1 MLLLLMKKETYSKP
15 KHLNKKYMTNRELS
29 NLIKLSVKSALKEEL
44 QQMKREI
51 ISEIRNGSKQVISEA
66 PRRIGNSLVENQKRF
81 RENYQVQPKQ
91 PNKRLSNNPIL
102 NELLMH
108 TEPTPKEEVG
118 YMGMFETDEGEINVP
133 TSESGRPL
141 TSAPTAVIEA
151 MNRDYSGM
159 FAKEEKPRQ
168 VQSQP
173 APSGLR
179 NAIIGRMEGLN
190 GDMNFD
196 DEEDFSFLDQV
207 S

>member
-1 MLLLLMKKETYSKP
+1 
-15 KHLNKKYMTNRELS
+15 MTNKQLS
-29 NLIKLSVKSALKEEL
+29 DLIKLSVKVAIKEEL
-44 QQMKREI
+44 QQMKQEI
-51 ISEIRNGSKQVISEA
+51 IYEMRNGLKQVIPDQ
-66 PRRIGNSLVENQKRF
+66 PRRNSPLVETQRKF
-81 RENYQVQPKQ
+81 RQNYQVQPKQ

-173 APSGLR
+173 APNGLR